1 MKILHDRKSQ
11 TPVLKVIASLDNT
24 TNWGS
29 ATISAGAGGTSV
41 FNATGGP
48 FGSGCFDWTSPSPTD
63 TTRRDYTATFTT
75 RGGVGVWIKD
85 TNNYSSPTGISVYVS
100 NTAFTSYMIATCKVS
115 YNGYGS
121 DSWRLF
127 WIPADQFAI
136 GAGSPT
142 FEGTT
147 WDKLRIAVGCGSG
160 VTNAA
165 ISIGSIVTLPNS
177 AEQPAPFCCL
187 TMDDSNETDYTVV
200 YPALQDYGL
209 RATTFVIPSTIDTTN
224 YLKTWQLKAM
234 YNAGWDI
241 CAHDVSSGT
250 WTMANATEGTPQT
263 AKQVYNRIKAVR
275 DYLLDLGFERSAYY
289 AASPGG
295 AYDQSTVEAM
305 AELGMRAHFRTG
317 PAPSA
322 TYSASSPILIAPQNI
337 AERPSYELG
346 RVFVQNSTPVTGA
359 MARAGLTATFNSKA
373 GIVYGLHAIG
383 AGGIDWTSA
392 NFTDFLTT
400 SATGLA
406 ARVAAGQIK
415 CGAISDFFAGDTI
428 KQPTGRGSIDNYAL
442 TGVVY

>member
-1 MKILHDRKSQ
+1 MIIRDSAEIS

-24 TNWGS
+24 TNWGA
-29 ATISAGAGGTSV
+29 ATTSAGAGGASV

-121 DSWRLF
+121 DGWRLF
-127 WIPADQFAI
+127 WVPADQFAI

-142 FEGTT
+142 FEGAT
-147 WDKLRIAVGCGSG
+147 WDKLRIAVGCGAG
-160 VTNAA
+160 LTNAA
-165 ISIGSIVTLPNS
+165 VSIGPVVTLPNS
-177 AEQPAPFCCL
+177 YQQPRPFCCL
-187 TMDDSNETDYTVV
+187 TFDDSNETDYTVV

-209 RATTFVIPSTIDTTN
+209 RATTFIIPSTIDTTN

-241 CAHDVSSGT
+241 GAHDVSSGT

-263 AKQVYNRIKAVR
+263 ARQVYNRIKAVR

-289 AASPGG
+289 GAAPGG
-295 AYDQSTVEAM
+295 AYDESTIAAFE
-305 AELGMRAHFRTG
+305 ELGMRGHFRTG
-317 PAPSA
+317 PGPAA
-322 TYSASSPILIAPQNI
+322 TYSENSPILIAPQNV
-337 AERPSYELG
+337 AERPTYELG
-346 RVFVQNSTPVTGA
+346 RVFIQNSTSITGA
-359 MARAGLTATFNSKA
+359 MARGGLTAAINSKA

-383 AGGIDWTSA
+383 AGGIDWSSA
-392 NFTDFLTT
+392 NWTDFLTAA
-400 SATGLA
+400 STGLA
-406 ARVAAGQIK
+406 ARVAAGEIA
-415 CGAISDFFAGDTI
+415 CGTVSEFFRGNTI
-428 KQPTGRGSIDNYAL
+428 ELRSSSGL
-442 TGVVY
+442 TSSRITA